1 MYYVLEPMSR
11 SLLQERK
18 LAILLYGFPPGVGAT
33 GTAALLNVP
42 ASLGNL
48 LTQLHAEGF
57 DLGPDFAAG
66 KMDGEAIITAL
77 KMQEEQRAIY
87 EGNAGIEKRYCA

>member
-1 MYYVLEPMSR
+1 M
-11 SLLQERK
+11 QDRK
-18 LAILLYGFPPGVGAT
+18 VAILLYGFPPGVGAT

-57 DLGPDFAAG
+57 DLGPGFEPG
-66 KMDGEAIITAL
+66 GVDGEALVTAL

-87 EGNAGIEKRYCA
+87 EGKAGIEKR